1 MIKYEVMK
9 NKIHSDLVKS
19 LLAKKFEARS
29 MVLFISYLKVWL
41 DINYGKD
48 YYTYYS
54 KLLYE
59 NRNKYKNLMVEIRL
73 VKQAIKYANSSYAL
87 KRK

>member
-1 MIKYEVMK
+1 MGNTMK
-9 NKIHSDLVKS
+9 NIVQSS
-19 LLAKKFEARS
+19 LANTLIEKKFEARS